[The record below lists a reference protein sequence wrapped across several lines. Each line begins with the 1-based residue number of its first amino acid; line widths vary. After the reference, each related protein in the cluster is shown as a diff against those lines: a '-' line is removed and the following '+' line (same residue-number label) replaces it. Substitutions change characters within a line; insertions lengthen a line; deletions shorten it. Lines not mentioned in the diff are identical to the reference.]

1 MKGGQHFLI
10 DEICLADDS
19 VLERLNSVLEPERTL
34 FLAEK
39 GTENSLVRASEG
51 FQFLATMNPG
61 GDYGKKELSPAL
73 RNRFTEIWVPAVDD
87 RDDLIQIVKASL
99 SEGIDESELIVDFA
113 EWFTKRISTSGATIS
128 IRDTFA
134 WIQM

>member
-51 FQFLATMNPG
+51 FQFFATMNPG
-61 GDYGKKELSPAL
+61 GDYGKRELSPAL
-73 RNRFTEIWVPAVDD
+73 RNRFTEIWVPALSD
-87 RDDLIQIVKASL
+87 REDILQIVEQKLLPGMQCFAKAM
-99 SEGIDESELIVDFA
+99 VDFA
-113 EWFTKRISTSGATIS
+113 DWFGHTYHPSATQTIS
-128 IRDTFA
+128 VRDILA
-134 WIQM
+134 